1 MALLLGLVGIY
12 GVVSYALSQRTR
24 EIGIRMALGAQTAQ
38 LKGMLMRQVLLLAA
52 IGVALGLGGA
62 AALTRLMRSLLFGV
76 AASDPVTYA
85 VMAAALFA
93 TATLAGW
100 LPARRVTR
108 IEPMR
113 ALREQ

>member
-1 MALLLGLVGIY
+1 
-12 GVVSYALSQRTR
+12 
-24 EIGIRMALGAQTAQ
+24 MALGAQNAQ
-38 LKGMLMRQVLLLAA
+38 LRTMLLSQVLLLAA
-52 IGVALGLGGA
+52 IGIALGLGGA

-76 AASDPVTYA
+76 AAWDPVTYV
-85 VMAAALFA
+85 VMATVLFA
-93 TATLAGW
+93 TAALAGW